1 MEVLHPHCAGMDVHQ
16 ESVVVCVLTTGQD
29 GNIVSETR
37 TFGTMTKQLF
47 ELLSWLESESVTH
60 IAMESTGVYWKPIYN
75 VLEGYFDITVAN
87 AHRIKNVPGRKT
99 DVSDAEWIAKLHRV
113 GLIEPSFIPP
123 EDIREL
129 RELCRLRKKR
139 LGHLTAEK
147 NRIQKYLECSN
158 IKLGTVATDVF
169 GISGRNLLARLI
181 AKGYVDEQDITD
193 SLKGRLRSKKE
204 LVSESMVGSLTP
216 HQIDLIRDCWEH
228 IEYLEKSLENLEQK
242 IDAHLVPHREE
253 YELLQTIPGV
263 SEATAASLIAELGV
277 NMNQF
282 PSADHLSSWAGVA
295 PGNHESAGKKKSTKS
310 LKGNSH
316 TKVALCEAAWAVART
331 RNNRLSAK
339 FWKTAS
345 RRGKKKACIAIG
357 RTILVIA
364 YMMLKNKQAYIENGS
379 SPVNP
384 AS

>member
-1 MEVLHPHCAGMDVHQ
+1 MVKLELILAMSLLVSELVRMEVLHPHCAGMDVHQ

-29 GNIVSETR
+29 GSIESETR

-60 IAMESTGVYWKPIYN
+60 VAMESTGVYWKPVYN
-75 VLEGYFDITVAN
+75 VLEGYFDITLAN

-169 GISGRNLLARLI
+169 GVSGRNLLARLI

-204 LVSESMVGSLTP
+204 LVTESMVGSLTP

-242 IDAHLVPHREE
+242 IDAHLAPYREE
-253 YELLQTIPGV
+253 YDLLQTIPGV
-263 SEATAASLIAELGV
+263 SEATAASLIAEIGV

-295 PGNHESAGKKKSTKS
+295 PGNHESAGKKK
-310 LKGNSH
+310 
-316 TKVALCEAAWAVART
+316 VPRA
-331 RNNRLSAK
+331 
-339 FWKTAS
+339 
-345 RRGKKKACIAIG
+345 
-357 RTILVIA
+357 
-364 YMMLKNKQAYIENGS
+364 
-379 SPVNP
+379 
-384 AS
+384 